1 MLKRKMFR
9 DIVNYK
15 VQFISI
21 FLMAFIGVFVFSGM
35 YVETTSFETTMDNYY
50 EESNLADGWIYSNN
64 LVDEFLYYVDHLGAT
79 TQMERHLVVDSQA
92 ILEDK
97 PDIIL
102 HFVENNTISKFYL
115 VEGKKLDI
123 DDSEGVWID
132 KSFADA
138 RNLTVGDDITFES
151 NGIQIKKKIRGLG
164 YSPEYVYVKPITAT
178 LPNHT
183 SNGFAY
189 LSHNAYPSDNIP
201 YNVLNV
207 KFDGTPEMY
216 LKLLSFR
223 LEGYFT
229 SFIDRSNQHSV
240 MVVKESNNQQRSLS
254 SLFPPL
260 FIIISMLM
268 LSTTMKRIISH
279 QRYQIGIL
287 KANGFNNNK
296 IAIPY
301 MLPGFLLVTLASVLG
316 VTLGPVV
323 FHMLANPS
331 RTLYFKYPY
340 WNTVGLTNSIILVI
354 LMGAIS
360 LIVSYYSIKNITN
373 EEPSIILNPKIP
385 TATTSSYVEKL
396 KIWKKL
402 SFNIRWNYRNIK
414 RNKFRT
420 VTTILGVIGC
430 TVLLISGLGIYEGID
445 DAKDWYFDDVNH
457 FESKM
462 IIEDNL
468 NLSQIESIAHKVNG
482 TPIMEKSIEILGN
495 ETETAPMMV
504 LEESDLITMTDD
516 NHKRITI
523 PDNEISISK
532 KKAKILNIST
542 GDTIECKLMDSGKK
556 VKIRIDKIHTS
567 PYLQGIVMS
576 PNKFREL
583 GLNFTPTS
591 IITKQHVSD
600 DIDGITTVY
609 KNDLIKDWDKMEETS
624 MMIITAMVIL
634 GLILVIVILYNI
646 SLQSFTEMEK
656 EIATLKTLG
665 FESESLTKLFATQS
679 IFLALIGFL
688 LGIPIGYCILSIMM
702 PAFGDNIYLVPSIS
716 VTNLAIIFT
725 LIMAMSIIMT
735 IYYSHKIKKLNM
747 VDYLNY

>member
-1 MLKRKMFR
+1 
-9 DIVNYK
+9 
-15 VQFISI
+15 
-21 FLMAFIGVFVFSGM
+21 
-35 YVETTSFETTMDNYY
+35 
-50 EESNLADGWIYSNN
+50 
-64 LVDEFLYYVDHLGAT
+64 
-79 TQMERHLVVDSQA
+79 
-92 ILEDK
+92 
-97 PDIIL
+97 
-102 HFVENNTISKFYL
+102 
-115 VEGKKLDI
+115 
-123 DDSEGVWID
+123 
-132 KSFADA
+132 
-138 RNLTVGDDITFES
+138 
-151 NGIQIKKKIRGLG
+151 
-164 YSPEYVYVKPITAT
+164 
-178 LPNHT
+178 
-183 SNGFAY
+183 
-189 LSHNAYPSDNIP
+189 
-201 YNVLNV
+201 
-207 KFDGTPEMY
+207 
-216 LKLLSFR
+216 
-223 LEGYFT
+223 
-229 SFIDRSNQHSV
+229 
-240 MVVKESNNQQRSLS
+240 
-254 SLFPPL
+254 
-260 FIIISMLM
+260 MLM

-301 MLPGFLLVTLASVLG
+301 MLPGFLLVTIASVLG

-532 KKAKILNIST
+532 KRQK
-542 GDTIECKLMDSGKK
+542 
-556 VKIRIDKIHTS
+556 
-567 PYLQGIVMS
+567 Y
-576 PNKFREL
+576 
-583 GLNFTPTS
+583 
-591 IITKQHVSD
+591 
-600 DIDGITTVY
+600 
-609 KNDLIKDWDKMEETS
+609 
-624 MMIITAMVIL
+624 
-634 GLILVIVILYNI
+634 
-646 SLQSFTEMEK
+646 
-656 EIATLKTLG
+656 
-665 FESESLTKLFATQS
+665 
-679 IFLALIGFL
+679 
-688 LGIPIGYCILSIMM
+688 
-702 PAFGDNIYLVPSIS
+702 
-716 VTNLAIIFT
+716 
-725 LIMAMSIIMT
+725 
-735 IYYSHKIKKLNM
+735 
-747 VDYLNY
+747 